1 MVVYK
6 AIHRFLTEKNFHS
19 FTFYTKADKTVK
31 TDIRHLSGN
40 ISAENIS
47 VAFQEISYDVIS
59 VKQMTVKVPLQME
72 GSHTPPSRSS

>member
-6 AIHRFLTEKNFHS
+6 SIHRFLTENNLNS

-31 TDIRHLSGN
+31 AVIRHLSGN
-40 ISAENIS
+40 ISAEDIG
-47 VAFQEISYDVIS
+47 VAVQEISYDVIS

-72 GSHTPPSRSS
+72 GSHTPPSPSS